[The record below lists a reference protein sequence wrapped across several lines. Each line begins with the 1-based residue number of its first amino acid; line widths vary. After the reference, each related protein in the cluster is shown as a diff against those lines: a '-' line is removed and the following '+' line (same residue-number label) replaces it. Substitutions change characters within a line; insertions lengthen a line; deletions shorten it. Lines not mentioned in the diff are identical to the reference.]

1 MEKLQK
7 KREEYNS
14 EVLGQHHIAPKR
26 SPSLTLE
33 GLKFIDGNKT
43 IKVRTGLFEEEFS
56 ELLDLLRAEQ
66 EPIKRGPKLWDLD
79 LRLVVILQWLQLG
92 QTYEKLA
99 FFFHTNAS
107 RIQTIITSIWEPLAK
122 VVVENYIPK
131 TPLEYR
137 PTRRFVN
144 YGDATLLPI
153 VKPIDPGEIEIVI
166 LETVKAWC

>member
-107 RIQTIITSIWEPLAK
+107 RIQTIITSIWEPL
-122 VVVENYIPK
+122 
-131 TPLEYR
+131 EYR